1 MEAHIR
7 VHTEY
12 ITQEVLHEYLK
23 HYCDMYYIALET
35 DAERPH
41 FQGYV
46 KFKSNYASLESLRN
60 QLKKRLSQKGN
71 KVYSISMARES
82 RSRHIAYLKKE
93 GNDPVLQYGVP
104 VGDIRTAN
112 ELVETFKVRSKM
124 SPLEKL
130 ADGYSGGVDVKQ
142 IGTYIIREFKIQG
155 KMIPDVRMMKRYI
168 ENIRIIKWP
177 EVYRDNYLQ
186 EVERLFQVW

>member
-12 ITQEVLHEYLK
+12 ITQEALKEYLG
-23 HYCDMYYIALET
+23 HYCDMYYVALET
-35 DAERPH
+35 DASRPH
-41 FQGYV
+41 YQGYV
-46 KFKSNYASLESLRN
+46 KFKPNYASLESLRN
-60 QLKKRLSQKGN
+60 QLKKRLKEKGN
-71 KVYSISMARES
+71 KVYSISLARES
-82 RSRHIAYLKKE
+82 RARHIAYLKKE
-93 GNDPVLQYGVP
+93 GYDPLLQYGVP
-104 VGDIRTAN
+104 TTDLRTAN
-112 ELVETFKVRSKM
+112 ELVETFKSRQKM

-130 ADGYSGGVDVKQ
+130 ADGYSGGTDVKD
-142 IGTYIIREFKIQG
+142 IGMYIIREFRTQG

-168 ENIRIIKWP
+168 ENIRILKWP